1 VEHFFGVLR
10 LLLWPLAACV
20 TIGLL
25 HAYAGLHVLRRG
37 VIFVDL
43 ALAQMAA
50 LGAVAGMFFAAQSP
64 HVEAHHVAAVEA
76 TARTPHSD
84 DNAGDELDQA
94 IRQTGRTQA
103 SDPPNDAEEEHHS
116 QGFLAFWPT
125 AFALFGAVLLAFAR
139 LPDQRVPHEAI
150 IGVVYVVAAATTV
163 LLLSKSPHAHEQ
175 MEEMLTGKLLFVD
188 RDEVLHTAALYA
200 VLGLL
205 HVFFFR
211 PFLAITNSAEDT
223 EASGMRVR
231 LWDCLFYAM
240 FALMVT
246 RSVAIG
252 GVLVVFSL
260 LIIPAACAAAFVES
274 FKARMVLAWLI
285 STVVIVIGLA
295 ISALADLPSGS
306 TLVATFGA
314 ALVVC
319 LSLGGVTRRTI
330 TRRQVPTSLPAGN
343 P

>member
-1 VEHFFGVLR
+1 MEHFFGVLR

-50 LGAVAGMFFAAQSP
+50 LGAVVALFFVTHAA
-64 HVEAHHVAAVEA
+64 HVETHPVSVVAATV
-76 TARTPHSD
+76 TMHSD
-84 DNAGDELDQA
+84 DIAGDELDQA
-94 IRQTGRTQA
+94 IRQTGQTQA
-103 SDPPNDAEEEHHS
+103 SVPQNDAEEEHHS
-116 QGFLAFWPT
+116 QGFLAIWPT
-125 AFALFGAVLLAFAR
+125 AFALFGAVILAFAR

-211 PFLAITNSAEDT
+211 PFLAISNSAEDT
-223 EASGMRVR
+223 EANGIRVR

-260 LIIPAACAAAFVES
+260 LIIPAACAAAFVDS

-319 LSLGGVTRRTI
+319 LALGSIVRRTSS
-330 TRRQVPTSLPAGN
+330 RRHVPPSLFTEN

>member
-1 VEHFFGVLR
+1 MDHFVGVLR

-50 LGAVAGMFFAAQSP
+50 LGAVVALFFPSHPA
-64 HVEAHHVAAVEA
+64 HVETHPVGVVEA
-76 TARTPHSD
+76 TMATHSGD
-84 DNAGDELDQA
+84 GAGDELEKA
-94 IRQTGRTQA
+94 IQQTGLTQA
-103 SDPPNDAEEEHHS
+103 SVADDDEEPHRPS
-116 QGFLAFWPT
+116 RFLALWPT
-125 AFALFGAVLLAFAR
+125 AFALFGAVLLAFGR
-139 LPDQRVPHEAI
+139 LPDQRVPHEAV
-150 IGVVYVVAAATTV
+150 IGVVYVVAAAATV
-163 LLLSKSPHAHEQ
+163 LLLSKSPHGHEQ

-188 RDEVLHTAALYA
+188 RYEVLCTAALYA

-211 PFLAITNSAEDT
+211 PFLAISSSAEDT
-223 EASGMRVR
+223 EASGIRVR

-260 LIIPAACAAAFVES
+260 LIIPAACAAVFAES

-319 LSLGGVTRRTI
+319 LVIGGIGRRTL
-330 TRRQVPTSLPAGN
+330 TRGRVPPSLPTGK

>member
-1 VEHFFGVLR
+1 MEHFVGVLR

-50 LGAVAGMFFAAQSP
+50 LGAVVALFFATHAP
-64 HVEAHHVAAVEA
+64 HVEARPVAIVGA
-76 TARTPHSD
+76 TVTTHSD
-84 DNAGDELDQA
+84 DDAGDELEQA
-94 IRQTGRTQA
+94 IHQTGRTQA
-103 SDPPNDAEEEHHS
+103 SAPDDDEEEHPAHT
-116 QGFLAFWPT
+116 FLAFWPT
-125 AFALFGAVLLAFAR
+125 AFALFGAVLLAYGR
-139 LPDQRVPHEAI
+139 LPGQRIPHEAI
-150 IGVVYVVAAATTV
+150 IGVVYVVAAAATV
-163 LLLSKSPHAHEQ
+163 LLLSKSPHGHEQ

-211 PFLAITNSAEDT
+211 PFLAISISEEDA

-260 LIIPAACAAAFVES
+260 LIIPAACAAAFVDG
-274 FKARMVLAWLI
+274 FKSRMLLAWLI

-319 LSLGGVTRRTI
+319 LSLGGIARRTL
-330 TRRQVPTSLPAGN
+330 TRGRVPPSLPAGQ